1 MATALSLRGGPL
13 ASASRTGARVDGAVN
28 RVRPFL
34 PLRAP
39 HQRPPPPR
47 RVVASSSAAAAPSPV
62 PGGDGSGA
70 AAAAQQ
76 QQQQQPGGPEPPAV
90 PELQITAYHY
100 AMFFALLGGGLLFLA
115 LLLYFTGDI
124 EFQRAVGKVLK
135 RLLKT
140 GALRQLAGILGAM
153 VFVRYGLEPLIK
165 NIRVMMKA
173 QGSWEKS
180 SEFYILRELYKPLEF
195 LFLVAAFT
203 TLAENFL
210 PQLMSLPKSI
220 VQTVVRSTLSL
231 TFVLSAA
238 RVVFNIKGR
247 IIRESAWQLE
257 LKGDVTRQRRLEA
270 VDKLMSVLT
279 LVVAAVFGVQAL
291 GLDVNS
297 VLAIGGVGGLA
308 VGLAGREILENLFTG
323 LIILSSNPFEVGDE
337 VLFRPSSGQV
347 VEGIVTDVGWY
358 RTTIRS
364 FEREIYNIPNSVFT
378 RSVVLNITRKNRE
391 WRFYEFVGLRLEDLP
406 KASAVISDIRKIL
419 RQDPRVIQKLH
430 RRVFLDKLTRDEC
443 TIYLSFYVE
452 AANRD
457 AFMAVKQDLLLA
469 FVDCVERNGAKLARQ
484 RLQLEVLPS
493 EVLPAASPSAG
504 FPGNIIDVPALPQPV
519 DVTAGPAPA
528 PPAPAGGSGV
538 PGSEGGAPATGP
550 ASNIVAKEGSSSS
563 GREGGSSGGGGGSGK
578 EASGGSSKGVT
589 VTVASSGQVTPQQEL
604 AAQAAAATAAAVL
617 KNPAALNKIAAAIS
631 PDDIISSTQQA
642 GINVMA
648 SFDEV
653 STGQR

>member
-1 MATALSLRGGPL
+1 MARAAT
-13 ASASRTGARVDGAVN
+13 V
-28 RVRPFL
+28 PFL
-34 PLRAP
+34 AGPQAWGRFRSQPGPRSSVLGPRLPPHRHPQLGRRPAP
-39 HQRPPPPR
+39 HVV
-47 RVVASSSAAAAPSPV
+47 VVASSTAAAASPPPSSN
-62 PGGDGSGA
+62 GGSG
-70 AAAAQQ
+70 QQ
-76 QQQQQPGGPEPPAV
+76 KGAEPPQPPPPPPPSV

-124 EFQRAVGKVLK
+124 EFQRAVGKVVK

-165 NIRVMMKA
+165 NIRVLMKA

-231 TFVLSAA
+231 TFVIAAA

-297 VLAIGGVGGLA
+297 GE
-308 VGLAGREILENLFTG
+308 GR
-323 LIILSSNPFEVGDE
+323 VGDE
-337 VLFRPSSGQV
+337 VLFRPSSGQI
-347 VEGIVTDVGWY
+347 VEGIVVDVGWY

-364 FEREIYNIPNSVFT
+364 FEREIYMIPNSVFT

-391 WRFYEFVGLRLEDLP
+391 WRFYEFIGLRLEDLP
-406 KASAVISDIRKIL
+406 KASAVVSDVRKIL
-419 RQDPRVIQKLH
+419 RQV
-430 RRVFLDKLTRDEC
+430 RRGR
-443 TIYLSFYVE
+443 
-452 AANRD
+452 
-457 AFMAVKQDLLLA
+457 
-469 FVDCVERNGAKLARQ
+469 
-484 RLQLEVLPS
+484 
-493 EVLPAASPSAG
+493 
-504 FPGNIIDVPALPQPV
+504 
-519 DVTAGPAPA
+519 
-528 PPAPAGGSGV
+528 GGSGRRRGRA
-538 PGSEGGAPATGP
+538 PGQGH
-550 ASNIVAKEGSSSS
+550 
-563 GREGGSSGGGGGSGK
+563 
-578 EASGGSSKGVT
+578 
-589 VTVASSGQVTPQQEL
+589 
-604 AAQAAAATAAAVL
+604 
-617 KNPAALNKIAAAIS
+617 
-631 PDDIISSTQQA
+631 
-642 GINVMA
+642 
-648 SFDEV
+648 
-653 STGQR
+653 